1 MSEDRD
7 RDLFDDFDLDL
18 ENNENLAGEE
28 EAIPK
33 SKVAEIVK
41 KRLARDRKKYESL
54 TEEFRRVYGM
64 SPEEVLEFGRREL
77 MTKAAQAP
85 AAAEVPAAPEPAE
98 PEPGVAEAGDSAL
111 EARLAAL
118 EAKQRAL
125 EEQERMRAEAL
136 EFVQKFPGVKVE
148 DIPPEVFARRARGGV
163 TLAEAF
169 KLYIAD
175 KQVEEAARKA
185 AEATAMNIKARER
198 ARVEGADYTG
208 GAEERPDA
216 SSLTPE
222 ERDFINRYFNG
233 DWKAYIRY
241 KQLANATEE
250 A

>member
-1 MSEDRD
+1 MAEDRD
-7 RDLFDDFDLDL
+7 LDLFDLDL
-18 ENNENLAGEE
+18 EDDEDLTGEE

-33 SKVAEIVK
+33 SKVSEIVK
-41 KRLARDRKKYESL
+41 KRLARERKKHESL
-54 TEEFRRVYGM
+54 AEEFRRVYGM

-77 MTKAAQAP
+77 MTRAVQAP
-85 AAAEVPAAPEPAE
+85 AAAQAQQEVPQEPVE
-98 PEPGVAEAGDSAL
+98 QEPGVAEAGDSTL
-111 EARLAAL
+111 ESRLAAL
-118 EAKQRAL
+118 EARQRAL

-148 DIPPEVFARRARGGV
+148 DIPPEVFARRAKGGV
-163 TLAEAF
+163 TLAEAY

-175 KQVEEAARKA
+175 KQAEEAARKA
-185 AEATAMNIKARER
+185 AEATALNIKARER

-208 GAEERPDA
+208 GADERPDA

-233 DWKAYIRY
+233 DWKAYLKY
-241 KQLANATEE
+241 KQRLSAMEE